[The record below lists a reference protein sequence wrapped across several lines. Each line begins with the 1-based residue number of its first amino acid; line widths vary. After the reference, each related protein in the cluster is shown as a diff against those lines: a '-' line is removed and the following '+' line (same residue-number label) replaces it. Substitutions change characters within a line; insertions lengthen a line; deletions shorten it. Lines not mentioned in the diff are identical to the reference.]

1 MSVNGIPP
9 YKCGKCGRQTLYR
22 DDDRLNDIKY
32 IACFTCGN
40 RYPPG
45 PMPIKIEKSG
55 LKGSVVISDIKD
67 KGMEKALQINTEAK
81 KKPLCKECG
90 IKSTISAG
98 NPYCASCLAKLSHKK
113 RKRSES
119 ASKACKRE
127 EATGNQAKA
136 RSAPEEQRGAI
147 NIEFKSHVQILKEVE
162 KLAEREMR
170 PLDCQILYMLKRYI
184 EAEVCQCPG

>member
-9 YKCGKCGRQTLYR
+9 YKCGKCGLQTLYR

-45 PMPIKIEKSG
+45 PEPVRLEKSG
-55 LKGSVVISDIKD
+55 LKESVIIADTKD
-67 KGMEKALQINTEAK
+67 EGMENTQRIDTKAGNN
-81 KKPLCKECG
+81 PLCRQCG
-90 IKSTISAG
+90 LKPTISAG
-98 NPYCASCLAKLSHKK
+98 NPYCASCMAKRSHKK
-113 RKRSES
+113 KKLSES
-119 ASKACKRE
+119 AFKAGKRE
-127 EATGNQAKA
+127 EATGNQAK
-136 RSAPEEQRGAI
+136 SPNTPEEQKEAI
-147 NIEFKSHVQILKEVE
+147 TIEFKSHVQVLKEVE

-184 EAEVCQCPG
+184 EAEVQ